1 VVSKTIGRWFEPSRP
16 RKKIKDVS
24 KFKEYI
30 NDTVTEMVHNVT
42 WPTWKEL
49 QSSTII
55 VVVASV
61 IISLFI
67 FVMDFG
73 FGIVGEKTSTWQ
85 GILGF
90 IYRKF

>member
-1 VVSKTIGRWFEPSRP
+1 M
-16 RKKIKDVS
+16 S

-30 NDTVTEMVHNVT
+30 SETVNEMVHNVT

-49 QSSTII
+49 QSNTII
-55 VVVASV
+55 VVVASI

-73 FGIVGEKTSTWQ
+73 FGIVGDAESKWR
-85 GILGF
+85 GVLGF
-90 IYRKF
+90 IYHMF